1 MNVDVDGP
9 AQNAE
14 VELPAH
20 ALLMDGE
27 VENRPDGNGVDTAGV
42 EDSEGLAAQNEKG
55 LAKYS
60 SSTLSGSEELLPK
73 NLTKPKP
80 LISSCSF
87 KVSNPINNLTQCQ
100 LLNLYCDNIS

>member
-1 MNVDVDGP
+1 MDVDDP
-9 AQNAE
+9 EQNVE
-14 VELPAH
+14 VEQPAL
-20 ALLMDGE
+20 ALLMDDE
-27 VENRPDGNGVDTAGV
+27 VEGRPVSNGVDTAAV

-87 KVSNPINNLTQCQ
+87 KVSNPNQ
-100 LLNLYCDNIS
+100 

>member
-27 VENRPDGNGVDTAGV
+27 VENRPDGNGVDTAAV
-42 EDSEGLAAQNEKG
+42 EDSEGLAAQTEKG
-55 LAKYS
+55 LAKIF
-60 SSTLSGSEELLPK
+60 LLHVVRQRRIVAQ
-73 NLTKPKP
+73 N
-80 LISSCSF
+80 F
-87 KVSNPINNLTQCQ
+87 
-100 LLNLYCDNIS
+100 